1 MAARPETER
10 PLFQAVRYLLDTC
23 IIEALLKEETGHEKV
38 RARIGAAPRGS
49 LAISALT
56 TVEIWTGITGA
67 REPRAKR
74 IAFEAWLKV
83 MRVAP
88 FDAAAAHQAFLIQRY
103 LRQTGQQIGRTDP
116 MIAAQAIAAGAVC
129 VTDNL
134 RHFLRIPGLTIE
146 NWLRVG

>member
-1 MAARPETER
+1 MAARPEAER

-38 RARIGAAPRGS
+38 RARIG
-49 LAISALT
+49 
-56 TVEIWTGITGA
+56 
-67 REPRAKR
+67 
-74 IAFEAWLKV
+74 
-83 MRVAP
+83 AP

>member
-1 MAARPETER
+1 MAARPQTER

>member
-23 IIEALLKEETGHEKV
+23 IIEALLKEETGHERV

-116 MIAAQAIAAGAVC
+116 MIAAQAIAAGAIC

>member
-23 IIEALLKEETGHEKV
+23 IIEALLKEETGHERV

-88 FDAAAAHQAFLIQRY
+88 FDAAAAHQAFLIQGY

-116 MIAAQAIAAGAVC
+116 MIAAQAIAAGAIC

>member
-1 MAARPETER
+1 MAARPQAER
-10 PLFQAVRYLLDTC
+10 PLLQAVKYLLDTC
-23 IIEALLKEETGHEKV
+23 IIEAPLKEEAGHDKV
-38 RARIGAAPRGS
+38 RTRIAAAPRGS

-88 FDAAAAHQAFLIQRY
+88 FDADAARQAFVIQRY

-116 MIAAQAIAAGAVC
+116 MIAAQAIAMGAVC

-146 NWLRVG
+146 NWLRAA

>member
-1 MAARPETER
+1 MAARPETEQ
-10 PLFQAVRYLLDTC
+10 PLLQAVRYLLDTC
-23 IIEALLKEETGHEKV
+23 IIEALLKEETGHDTV
-38 RARIGAAPRGS
+38 RARIGATPRGS

-56 TVEIWTGITGA
+56 AVEIWTGITGA
-67 REPRAKR
+67 RAPRAKR

-83 MRVAP
+83 MRVAA
-88 FDAAAAHQAFLIQRY
+88 FDGAAARQAFMIQRY

-116 MIAAQAIAAGAVC
+116 MIAAQAIAMGAVC

-146 NWLRVG
+146 NWLRVV

>member
-1 MAARPETER
+1 
-10 PLFQAVRYLLDTC
+10 VRYLLDTC
-23 IIEALLKEETGHEKV
+23 IIEALLKEETGHERV

-88 FDAAAAHQAFLIQRY
+88 FDAAAAHQAFLILRY

-116 MIAAQAIAAGAVC
+116 MIAAQAIAAGAIC

>member
-1 MAARPETER
+1 MAARPQTER
-10 PLFQAVRYLLDTC
+10 PLLQAVRYLLDTC

-38 RARIGAAPRGS
+38 RARISSAPRGS

-146 NWLRVG
+146 NCLRVG